1 MPARK
6 RTSDDLTDPARMR
19 VLAHP
24 TRLTLLGLLRE
35 HGPQTAALLGDVVD
49 EAPGTI
55 SYHLGKLASAGLIAA
70 SEAPEG
76 QGPDGRERWWRAAS
90 EMTSVDPAALVDDP
104 AAFASAVLL
113 ERAFSQMWARS
124 YDEFID
130 SLPTLDPAWAKAA
143 TASDRILHLD
153 VTQAAAL
160 RDELTALGERW
171 QALSDESRKADPVG
185 EGREH
190 VTLVVQAFRRSH
202 PAGA

>member
-6 RTSDDLTDPARMR
+6 HTSDDLTDPARMR

-55 SYHLGKLASAGLIAA
+55 SYHLGKLAAAGLIAEA
-70 SEAPEG
+70 DAPEG
-76 QGPDGRERWWRAAS
+76 AGRDGREHWWRAAS
-90 EMTSVDPAALVDDP
+90 EMTSLDPAALVDDP

-113 ERAFSQMWARS
+113 ERSFSQMWARS

-153 VTQAAAL
+153 VVQAAAL
-160 RDELTALGERW
+160 RDELTALADRW
-171 QALSDESRKADPVG
+171 QALSDDNREADPAG
-185 EGREH
+185 DDREH
-190 VTLVVQAFRRSH
+190 VALVVQAFRRSR
-202 PAGA
+202 PGRA